1 MEGKKIAGSG
11 IREKKR
17 EFQRNGRMK
26 GNMHLTGGGALA
38 TSSKSQRP
46 GIEDDLK
53 NQNG

>member
-1 MEGKKIAGSG
+1 MAGSS
-11 IREKKR
+11 IRAKKR

-26 GNMHLTGGGALA
+26 GNRQLTGGGVLA
-38 TSSKSQRP
+38 TSSKSERP